1 MTTRGII
8 VGLFSRKP
16 KAPKVEAL
24 VVRPREGSVSHN
36 IKVMDIVQPVVT
48 AWAHREVNDF
58 RISWKAHSGLINI
71 AQDRSGAV
79 FFAIGGQ
86 RVGNFPDVWAE
97 GAQLLMARAREAG
110 APALFVDVE
119 IEWEKKAGPYTML
132 AALGHS
138 SWVPTMALVPLSQ
151 YRG

>member
-1 MTTRGII
+1 MGW
-8 VGLFSRKP
+8 FSRKP

-24 VVRPREGSVSHN
+24 VVRPREGNVSHN
-36 IKVMDIVQPVVT
+36 IEVKDIVQPVVT
-48 AWAHREVNDF
+48 AWAHREVEDF
-58 RISWKAHSGLINI
+58 RTGWKMHDGLINLV
-71 AQDRSGAV
+71 QDRNGAV

-86 RVGNFPDVWAE
+86 RVGNLPDFWAE
-97 GAQLLMARAREAG
+97 AGQILMARAREVG

-119 IEWEKKAGPYTML
+119 IEWEKKAGPYTMN

-138 SWVPTMALVPLSQ
+138 MSASTMALVPISQ

>member
-1 MTTRGII
+1 MGWFT
-8 VGLFSRKP
+8 RKP

-36 IKVMDIVQPVVT
+36 ITVEGVVQPVVT
-48 AWAHREVNDF
+48 AWAHREVEDF
-58 RISWKAHSGLINI
+58 RTSWKAHTGLINI

-86 RVGNFPDVWAE
+86 QVGSFPDFWAE
-97 GAQLLMARAREAG
+97 GAQVLMARAREAG
-110 APALFVDVE
+110 APALYVDVE
-119 IEWEKKAGPYTML
+119 IEWEKKAGPYTMEV
-132 AALGHS
+132 ALGHS
-138 SWVPTMALVPLSQ
+138 ATADKVALVPLSQ